1 MVVVS
6 SGPGPSAAKSP
17 EAATVE
23 ATGTPLVVAEEPPNA
38 GLETGE
44 DGKDGQG
51 GASGPNAE
59 GTADATTAGE
69 EAGGSS
75 AEVAGKAPA
84 DTPDAK
90 RASD

>member
-23 ATGTPLVVAEEPPNA
+23 ATRTPLVVREEPPNA

-44 DGKDGQG
+44 EGKDGQG
-51 GASGPNAE
+51 RGASKAE
-59 GTADATTAGE
+59 GTADAINTTVGE
-69 EAGGSS
+69 GVGGISEREAR
-75 AEVAGKAPA
+75 A
-84 DTPDAK
+84 DSP
-90 RASD
+90 